1 MKETSMQSAT
11 MKMFCRIL
19 ILAMMSLSFQTASA
33 GIIATGQAA
42 AVAGV
47 ETDRALMLAALDR
60 SDVRNQLQA
69 QGVDPLAARERVAAM
84 TDQELRTLAGTV
96 ATAPAGADASFLA
109 VVAGGALIWYFF
121 IRK

>member
-1 MKETSMQSAT
+1 MQSAT